1 MNTPVRFAL
10 VGNPNCGK
18 TSLFNRLTG
27 ARAKVANYPGV
38 TVERRSGAMPNTP
51 YSPEV
56 FDLPG
61 TYSLFVTSPDE
72 QVALDMIQGS
82 IVGEARPD
90 LLIAVIDA
98 TNLRLGLR
106 LVLELKTLNR
116 PMMLALNQ
124 VDAARA
130 RGISINT
137 AGLANDIG
145 MPVIETV
152 AVTNK
157 GVDELRRILASYA
170 AELAAKK
177 ASQHEPGSPHKI
189 LDPVQPISFNAMS
202 ELSRDDSIEALY
214 QRIETI
220 MKANVIQPAE
230 LPRWQERLDS
240 VVMHPVLGL
249 VVLFTILLVIFQA
262 VFAWATPVVDL
273 IDAGF
278 ASLGEW
284 VSTSLPNGILKDF
297 IVGGLIAGVGGVLV
311 FLPQIII
318 LFFFIL
324 VLEDSGYLT
333 RAAFLLDRPMRGL
346 GISGRSFIPLLSSFA
361 CAVPGIMSTR
371 SIADP
376 RERFITIMIAPL
388 MTCSARLPVYAL
400 IIGAFIPAQT
410 VMGFFNLQGLTL
422 FALYFAGVVSAA
434 IVAWI
439 MRRNEARQ
447 EFPLLLELPSY
458 RWPMAYHLVMGL
470 RERVY
475 IFLRRVGTIILSL
488 SIIIWFLCT
497 FPGAPA
503 EAVRPAIEYSF
514 AGQIGA
520 LMQPL
525 FAPLGFNWQMC
536 IALIP
541 AMGAREVAVAALAT
555 VYAVGGENVDA
566 ALGGALSHSWSLP
579 VALAYLAW
587 FVYAPQCIST
597 IAVVRRET
605 NSVKSTIFFTL
616 YLFSLAYFAA
626 WATYQI
632 AVSFSL

>member
-1 MNTPVRFAL
+1 MAKPIRFAL
-10 VGNPNCGK
+10 IGNPNCGK

-38 TVERRSGAMPNTP
+38 TVERRSGPLDLPHPA
-51 YSPEV
+51 ELL
-56 FDLPG
+56 DLPG

-72 QVALDMIQGS
+72 QVARDVILGKIA
-82 IVGEARPD
+82 GEAKPD
-90 LLIAVIDA
+90 VLIAVVDA

-106 LVLELKTLNR
+106 LVMELKTLNR
-116 PMMLALNQ
+116 PMLLALNQ
-124 VDAARA
+124 MDAART

-137 AGLANDIG
+137 AGLARAIG

-152 AVTNK
+152 AVNRHGT
-157 GVDELRRILASYA
+157 DDLRKLLAEYA
-170 AELAAKK
+170 ENCAQHPLEEGMQPLALS
-177 ASQHEPGSPHKI
+177 SQIE
-189 LDPVQPISFNAMS
+189 
-202 ELSRDDSIEALY
+202 ELSREESIEDLY
-214 QRIETI
+214 SLIETI
-220 MKANVIQPAE
+220 VSEQVIQPSE
-230 LPRWQERLDS
+230 LPRWQDRLDA
-240 VVMHPVLGL
+240 VVMHPILGL
-249 VVLFTILLVIFQA
+249 GVLFSILLVVFQA
-262 VFAWATPVVDL
+262 VFAWANPLMDF
-273 IDAGF
+273 IKAGKD
-278 ASLGEW
+278 SLGET
-284 VSTSLPNGILKDF
+284 VSFYMPAGILKDF
-297 IVGGLIAGVGGVLV
+297 IVQGLIAGMGSVVV

-324 VLEDSGYLT
+324 VLEDTGYLT

-371 SIADP
+371 TISDP

-410 VMGFFNLQGLTL
+410 VWGIFNLQGLTL

-434 IVAWI
+434 VVALI
-439 MRRNEARQ
+439 MRRNQARE
-447 EFPLLLELPSY
+447 EFPLLLELPCY
-458 RWPMAYHLVMGL
+458 RWPMAYHLLMGL
-470 RERVY
+470 KERVV
-475 IFLRRVGTIILSL
+475 IFLRRVGTIILAL
-488 SIIIWFLCT
+488 SIVLWFLVS

-503 EAVRPAIEYSF
+503 DATRPAIEYSL
-514 AGQIGA
+514 AGQLGGF
-520 LMQPL
+520 MQHL

-541 AMGAREVAVAALAT
+541 AMGAREVAVSTLAT
-555 VYAVGGENVDA
+555 VYAVGENSA
-566 ALGGALSHSWSLP
+566 EGALGTTLSHAWSLP

-605 NSVKSTIFFTL
+605 NSVKYTVFFAV
-616 YLFSLAYFAA
+616 YLLVLAYCAA
-626 WATYQI
+626 WATY
-632 AVSFSL
+632 SLASWLL